1 MNKNAMFKISY
12 GLYVLSASE
21 NGFDNGCIINTFSQ
35 VTDTPLRVS
44 VTINKSNKTCEMI
57 ERTGKFN
64 VSILSEDVPF
74 DTFKHFG
81 FQSGRD
87 VDKFDGYTD
96 VKRSENGILYLTS
109 CSNGFV
115 SGKVIQTIDVGTH
128 LIFIAEVEDCDIL
141 SDVPSVTYDYYH
153 KNIKPKP
160 QEEKKGGYRCKI
172 CGYEYVGEEL
182 PEDFICP
189 LCKHPASDFEKVVQ

>member
-1 MNKNAMFKISY
+1 MNKNTMFKISY

-64 VSILSEDVPF
+64 VSILSEDVSF

-87 VDKFDGYTD
+87 VNKFDGYTD

-172 CGYEYVGEEL
+172 CGYVYEGEPL
-182 PEDFICP
+182 PADFICP
-189 LCKHPASDFEKVVQ
+189 LCKHGADDFEKI

>member
-1 MNKNAMFKISY
+1 
-12 GLYVLSASE
+12 
-21 NGFDNGCIINTFSQ
+21 
-35 VTDTPLRVS
+35 
-44 VTINKSNKTCEMI
+44 MI

-64 VSILSEDVPF
+64 VSILSEDVSF

-87 VDKFDGYTD
+87 VNKFDGYTD

-172 CGYEYVGEEL
+172 CGYVYEGEPL
-182 PEDFICP
+182 PADFICP
-189 LCKHPASDFEKVVQ
+189 LCKHGADDFEKI

>member
-1 MNKNAMFKISY
+1 MNKNTMFKISY
-12 GLYVLSASE
+12 GLYVLTASE

-87 VDKFDGYTD
+87 VNKFDGYTD

-172 CGYEYVGEEL
+172 CGYVYEGEPL
-182 PEDFICP
+182 PADFICP
-189 LCKHPASDFEKVVQ
+189 LCKHGADDFEKI

>member
-1 MNKNAMFKISY
+1 MNKNTMFKISY

-87 VDKFDGYTD
+87 VNKFDGYTD

-172 CGYEYVGEEL
+172 CGYVYEGEPL
-182 PEDFICP
+182 PADFICP
-189 LCKHPASDFEKVVQ
+189 LCKHGADDFEKI

>member
-1 MNKNAMFKISY
+1 MNKNTMFKISY

-64 VSILSEDVPF
+64 VSILSEDVSF

-87 VDKFDGYTD
+87 FNKFDGYTD

-172 CGYEYVGEEL
+172 CGYVYEGEPL
-182 PEDFICP
+182 PADFICP
-189 LCKHPASDFEKVVQ
+189 LCKHGADDFEKI

>member
-1 MNKNAMFKISY
+1 MNKNTMFKISY

-64 VSILSEDVPF
+64 VSILSEDVSF

-87 VDKFDGYTD
+87 VNKFDGYTD
-96 VKRSENGILYLTS
+96 VKRSENGLLYLTS

-172 CGYEYVGEEL
+172 CGYVYEGEPL
-182 PEDFICP
+182 PADFICP
-189 LCKHPASDFEKVVQ
+189 LCKHGAADFEKI

>member
-1 MNKNAMFKISY
+1 MNKNTMFKISY

-64 VSILSEDVPF
+64 VSILSEDVSF

-87 VDKFDGYTD
+87 VNKFDGYTD
-96 VKRSENGILYLTS
+96 VKRSENGLLYLTS

-172 CGYEYVGEEL
+172 CGYVYEGEPL
-182 PEDFICP
+182 PADFICP
-189 LCKHPASDFEKVVQ
+189 LCKHGADDFEKI

>member
-1 MNKNAMFKISY
+1 MDNNAMFKISY

-35 VTDTPLRVS
+35 VTDIPLRVS

-64 VSILSEDVPF
+64 VSILSEDVSF

-87 VDKFDGYTD
+87 VNKFDGYTD
-96 VKRSENGILYLTS
+96 VKRSENGILYLTT

-172 CGYEYVGEEL
+172 CGYVYEGRHYL
-182 PEDFICP
+182 SALQTWC
-189 LCKHPASDFEKVVQ
+189 

>member
-1 MNKNAMFKISY
+1 MNKNTMFKISY
-12 GLYVLSASE
+12 GLYVLTASE

-35 VTDTPLRVS
+35 VTDTPLRIS

-57 ERTGKFN
+57 EKTGKFN

-87 VDKFDGYTD
+87 VDKFAGYTD

-172 CGYEYVGEEL
+172 CGYVYEGEPL
-182 PEDFICP
+182 PADFICP
-189 LCKHPASDFEKVVQ
+189 LCKHGADDFEKI

>member
-1 MNKNAMFKISY
+1 MNKNTMFKISY

-64 VSILSEDVPF
+64 VSILSEDVSF

-87 VDKFDGYTD
+87 VNKFDGYTD

-172 CGYEYVGEEL
+172 CGYVYEGDPI

-189 LCKHPASDFEKVVQ
+189 LCKHPASDFERIE

>member
-1 MNKNAMFKISY
+1 MNKNTMFKISY
-12 GLYVLSASE
+12 GLYVLTASE

-57 ERTGKFN
+57 EKTGKFN
-64 VSILSEDVPF
+64 VSILSEDVTF

-87 VDKFDGYTD
+87 VDKFAGYTD

-141 SDVPSVTYDYYH
+141 SDIPSVTYDYYH

-172 CGYEYVGEEL
+172 CGYVYEGEPL
-182 PEDFICP
+182 PADFICP
-189 LCKHPASDFEKVVQ
+189 LCKHGADDFEKI